1 MVARSC
7 PLGCGALR
15 QGDEELRDNRFGLPH
30 AVHIGW
36 CPSCGLGVTL
46 DPPPPGELARLYE
59 QTYAGPDRAPAPR
72 SGTLP
77 RLWHRVNGSPTL
89 TDRALDDPILDV
101 GCNTGETLVALR
113 ERGHYV
119 VGLEPNPRA
128 AARAAEVGLRVIQ
141 EPVESADLPRGA
153 FGSVVLSHVVEHT
166 AEPHAVLRAVRAALR
181 PDGAAHVV
189 VPNAASVWRRTF
201 GPDWVH

>member
-30 AVHIGW
+30 TVHIGW

-46 DPPPPGELARLYE
+46 DPPAAEELARLYE
-59 QTYAGPDRAPAPR
+59 DTYAGPERAPAPQ
-72 SGTLP
+72 SGAVAAV
-77 RLWHRVNGSPTL
+77 WHRVNGSSTL
-89 TDRALDDPILDV
+89 TDQQLSEPILDV
-101 GCNTGETLVALR
+101 GCNTGATPVAPR

-128 AARAAEVGLRVIQ
+128 AARAAEAGLRVIQ

-153 FGSVVLSHVVEHT
+153 FGTVVLSHVVEHT
-166 AEPHAVLRAVRAALR
+166 AEPH
-181 PDGAAHVV
+181 
-189 VPNAASVWRRTF
+189 
-201 GPDWVH
+201 